1 MTKTTTQAPPQT
13 DPAQI
18 VFQIATGH
26 IVSSALQTA
35 VKLRIADHLAD
46 GPRRVAELAAVTAVK
61 EDPLYR
67 VLRALASVGVFEE
80 VESRTFALTPVSELL
95 RSGQPGL
102 YDMALWISSPFHFRV
117 YANALHS
124 LRTGEPA
131 ADKTVGMP
139 VFEYF
144 ARDHELSEI
153 FNNAMTA
160 FSAVVIPAALE
171 AYDFSGIDVLVDVA
185 GGHGAVLTSILQ
197 KYPNMR
203 GILMDVDHVIA
214 GARPK
219 IESMGLAGRCEAV
232 VEDFFKAVPEGGD
245 AYIMKHIIHDWDDER
260 ASVILKNIHKALKG
274 KRAGKVILLEAVIQ
288 PGNAPDLG
296 KLIDIEMLLMPGG
309 RERTADEFAA
319 LFEKSGYEMTGIV
332 PTQSPLCVIE
342 ARPR

>member
-1 MTKTTTQAPPQT
+1 
-13 DPAQI
+13 
-18 VFQIATGH
+18 
-26 IVSSALQTA
+26 
-35 VKLRIADHLAD
+35 
-46 GPRRVAELAAVTAVK
+46 
-61 EDPLYR
+61 
-67 VLRALASVGVFEE
+67 
-80 VESRTFALTPVSELL
+80 
-95 RSGQPGL
+95 
-102 YDMALWISSPFHFRV
+102 
-117 YANALHS
+117 
-124 LRTGEPA
+124 
-131 ADKTVGMP
+131 

-160 FSAVVIPAALE
+160 FSAAVIPAALE
-171 AYDFSGIDVLVDVA
+171 AYDFSGIEVLVDVA

-219 IESMGLAGRCEAV
+219 IEAMGLRGRCEAV
-232 VEDFFKAVPEGGD
+232 VGDFFKAVPEGGD

-274 KRAGKVILLEAVIQ
+274 NPAGKVILLEAVIQ

-319 LFEKSGYEMTGIV
+319 LLEKSGYEMTRIV